1 MRRGGG
7 TLPGVEYGDVR
18 RFQNGRREGAE
29 IVGKARPRFAVYVD
43 VERCK
48 GCGLCVNACP
58 HDSLVLSEGYN
69 AKGYHPAEFVNPEA
83 CKGCAFCAYMC
94 PDVVLAIVREE
105 VPLRA

>member
-1 MRRGGG
+1 M
-7 TLPGVEYGDVR
+7 
-18 RFQNGRREGAE
+18 
-29 IVGKARPRFAVYVD
+29 GKVRPRFAVYVD

-48 GCGLCVNACP
+48 GCGLCVSACP
-58 HDSLVLSEGYN
+58 HGSLVLSEGYN

-94 PDVVLAIVREE
+94 PDVVLTIVREE